1 MAGEATASDGD
12 QEAVR
17 AYAAACRARV
27 PSFAARHFGWRGTL
41 RLHRFALGWDL
52 LRAPLNVLLVGP
64 TLLLRLAAL
73 TARRFGLPR
82 VARWLGSRHLFL
94 ETCVAR
100 RVAELVLSELLQV
113 DRGAPW
119 LTPEWH
125 QRARRVIAEYVDARH
140 ALAEFGAGF
149 VALIVGVLLL
159 HALTPS
165 AITLGPML
173 ARELA
178 QQDAIAG
185 FWLGAW
191 AGSIWYEWFPA
202 GAGWMRT
209 IATTA
214 TVMGCFALLA
224 TFMGLLVDPLL
235 QWAGLHRRRLT
246 HLIGTLERVA
256 LGDHGARLGLPD
268 LYVARLTDIVDVV
281 LLTARFTR

>member
-1 MAGEATASDGD
+1 MAGEATGSGGDG
-12 QEAVR
+12 EAVR

-27 PSFAARHFGWRGTL
+27 LSFAARHFGWRGTL
-41 RLHRFALGWDL
+41 RLHRSALGWDL

-100 RVAELVLSELLQV
+100 RVAELVLTELLRV
-113 DRGAPW
+113 DLEAPW
-119 LTPEWH
+119 LPSEWH
-125 QRARRVIAEYVDARH
+125 QRARRLIAEYVDARH

-149 VALIVGVLLL
+149 AALIVGVLLL

-178 QQDAIAG
+178 QQDAISG

-256 LGDHGARLGLPD
+256 LGDHAARLGLPD

-281 LLTARFTR
+281 LLTARLTR